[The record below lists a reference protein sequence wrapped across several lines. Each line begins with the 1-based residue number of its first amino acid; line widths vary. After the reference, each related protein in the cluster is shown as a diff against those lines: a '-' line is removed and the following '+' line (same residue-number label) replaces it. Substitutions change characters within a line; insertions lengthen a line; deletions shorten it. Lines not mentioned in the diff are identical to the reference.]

1 MKIFALCLV
10 VAMGA
15 GAPKKKKGDDTSAA
29 QKDAIKG
36 AIAVNT
42 ADDGADG
49 GTAAADAP
57 PREGPDVSKMPF
69 TPESVKT
76 VVAYWQPKIQDCYEE
91 TLAAKDKD
99 VEGVLKT
106 KFVVSAD
113 GFVKKAEVLKKG
125 TTLKDPRLHDCVVT
139 VLSSMTFPKT
149 PTGKDQPIEF
159 PFNLKA
165 VH

>member
-1 MKIFALCLV
+1 MLTALMIA
-10 VAMGA
+10 VALA
-15 GAPKKKKGDDTSAA
+15 APAKKKDTTSAA
-29 QKDAIKG
+29 QKDAIRG
-36 AIAVNT
+36 AIASDT
-42 ADDGADG
+42 SADG
-49 GTAAADAP
+49 GAAAADGP
-57 PREGPDVSKMPF
+57 PREGPDVSTMPF

-76 VVAYWQPKIQDCYEE
+76 VVAYWQPKIQTCYEE
-91 TLAAKDKD
+91 TLAGKDKT

-106 KFVVSAD
+106 KWVVGGQ

-125 TTLKDPRLHDCVVT
+125 TTLKDPKLHECVIT

-149 PTGKDQPIEF
+149 PSGKDQPIEF